1 MDPTLNDVLSGRG
14 SWFNQHPGNKH
25 FRKIIEEQEAEYMTG
40 TKKQKMDISKAI
52 VEAIHSKE
60 PAGRFLK
67 RCPETSQWKELSK
80 RDAADKAAQAMAY
93 AVNGESMKQK
103 RRERRMRSLLP
114 LSSSKASAAPTQ
126 ISDSD
131 RPTQDHLEGSSS
143 VAQRGLAAREVAG
156 TNNAESA
163 SYGET
168 GNSNV
173 PQQLL
178 PHLQQFSSTTLRTT
192 SGAPLAANQLGLV
205 EVLAQAV
212 QQQRQHYQQQQL
224 LLQLNLGQHPLGI
237 HLLPPASPLEGLA
250 QLWTQAQHQQQQ
262 QQLIL
267 LQRLYGQNSL
277 GVLNHVPSAAS
288 IPLLPPF
295 STPPLA
301 LPNEILHHGTYLN
314 VSLTGPQLALS
325 HALHNQSYPTQQ
337 AQQMGSLLRQQ
348 QQLLA
353 SSLAVSNQALFQQQA
368 LPPIVAHPSTNAVGE
383 GGDEVQSGSEDEQA
397 KARPYKQ
404 V

>member
-1 MDPTLNDVLSGRG
+1 
-14 SWFNQHPGNKH
+14 
-25 FRKIIEEQEAEYMTG
+25 MTG

-60 PAGRFLK
+60 PPGRFLK
-67 RCPETSQWKELSK
+67 RCPETAQWKELSK

-131 RPTQDHLEGSSS
+131 RPTQEHLEGSSS

-178 PHLQQFSSTTLRTT
+178 PQLQQFSSTTLRTT

-237 HLLPPASPLEGLA
+237 QQLSPASPLEGLA

-262 QQLIL
+262 QLIL
-267 LQRLYGQNSL
+267 IQRLYGQNSL
-277 GVLNHVPSAAS
+277 GALNPVPSAAS

-295 STPPLA
+295 STPPLT
-301 LPNEILHHGTYLN
+301 LPNEILHHGTSLN

-325 HALHNQSYPTQQ
+325 HALHNQPHATLQ
-337 AQQMGSLLRQQ
+337 AQQMGSLVRQQ

-353 SSLAVSNQALFQQQA
+353 SSLAASNQALFQQQA
-368 LPPIVAHPSTNAVGE
+368 LPPIIAQPSTNAANE
-383 GGDEVQSGSEDEQA
+383 GGDEVQSGSEDDQA
-397 KARPYKQ
+397 KVRPYKQ

>member
-14 SWFNQHPGNKH
+14 SWFNQHPGNIS
-25 FRKIIEEQEAEYMTG
+25 FREIIDEHKAEYMTG

-60 PAGRFLK
+60 PPGRFLK
-67 RCPETSQWKELSK
+67 RCPETAQWKELSK

-103 RRERRMRSLLP
+103 RRERRMRSLLSLP
-114 LSSSKASAAPTQ
+114 SSNAGAISTQ
-126 ISDSD
+126 ISD
-131 RPTQDHLEGSSS
+131 RPPQEGSSS
-143 VAQRGLAAREVAG
+143 VVV

-163 SYGET
+163 SNGDHIPAT

-178 PHLQQFSSTTLRTT
+178 PQLQQLSGISLPTT

-237 HLLPPASPLEGLA
+237 QQLPPASPLEGLA

-262 QQLIL
+262 QLIL

-277 GVLNHVPSAAS
+277 GVLNPVPSAAS
-288 IPLLPPF
+288 IPPIPPL
-295 STPPLA
+295 STPPLT
-301 LPNEILHHGTYLN
+301 LPNEILHH
-314 VSLTGPQLALS
+314 
-325 HALHNQSYPTQQ
+325 
-337 AQQMGSLLRQQ
+337 
-348 QQLLA
+348 
-353 SSLAVSNQALFQQQA
+353 
-368 LPPIVAHPSTNAVGE
+368 
-383 GGDEVQSGSEDEQA
+383 
-397 KARPYKQ
+397 
-404 V
+404 

>member
-1 MDPTLNDVLSGRG
+1 
-14 SWFNQHPGNKH
+14 
-25 FRKIIEEQEAEYMTG
+25 MTG

-67 RCPETSQWKELSK
+67 RCPETAQWKELSK

-126 ISDSD
+126 ISD
-131 RPTQDHLEGSSS
+131 RTPQERLEGSS
-143 VAQRGLAAREVAG
+143 VVV

-163 SYGET
+163 SYGDHIPAT

-178 PHLQQFSSTTLRTT
+178 PQLKLFSSTTLRTT

-237 HLLPPASPLEGLA
+237 QQLPPASPLEGLA

-262 QQLIL
+262 QLIL
-267 LQRLYGQNSL
+267 IQRLHGQNSL
-277 GVLNHVPSAAS
+277 GILNPVPSAAS

-295 STPPLA
+295 STPPST
-301 LPNEILHHGTYLN
+301 LPNEILHHGTSLN

-325 HALHNQSYPTQQ
+325 HALHNQPHATQQ
-337 AQQMGSLLRQQ
+337 AQQMDSQVRQQ

-353 SSLAVSNQALFQQQA
+353 SSLAASNQALFQQQA
-368 LPPIVAHPSTNAVGE
+368 LPPIIAQPSTNAANE
-383 GGDEVQSGSEDEQA
+383 GGDEVQSGSEDDQA
-397 KARPYKQ
+397 KVRPYKQ